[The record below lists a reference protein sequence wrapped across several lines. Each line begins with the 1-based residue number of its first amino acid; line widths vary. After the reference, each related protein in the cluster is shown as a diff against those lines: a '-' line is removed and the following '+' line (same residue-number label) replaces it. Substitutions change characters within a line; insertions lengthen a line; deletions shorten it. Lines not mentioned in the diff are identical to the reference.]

1 MTSSYDIAREFVQAA
16 EGDLRSAIYRMAH
29 VINMARARVEDAAA
43 REAMDGEQLRLLWRD
58 LHPNERRAEVTVP

>member
-43 REAMDGEQLRLLWRD
+43 REAMDGEQLRLL
-58 LHPNERRAEVTVP
+58 